1 MDYPSINRHPCR
13 FFCANSCTCAFF
25 FVPLHPI
32 WCKGEATGAYTGK
45 PPRTIRETQQTIY
58 HMKKSILLALSVV
71 LVACG
76 VDVPKAVQT
85 SYPTMTINKSDISV
99 PLKYSA
105 TLKGTSDVTIKPQV
119 SGQLMEVCITEG
131 QQVKKNQVLFRIDSR
146 NAQLELE
153 SAEANLAAAIASES
167 SAKLEYESNQNL
179 YAKGIVS
186 KYMLESAENSYKSAQ
201 ASVAQYRAAA
211 NRARVNLGYCTI
223 TAPVDGIIGS
233 VPVFAG
239 DQVDAS
245 TYLTMVSGN
254 AKMYAEFSVSES
266 VLEERA
272 SAANDQATMES
283 FPDVTWY
290 FKSGAEYPRKGRI
303 TSITGTVDRTTG
315 ALTCKA
321 TFPNPDGILYSG
333 IQGTVVIPYDVKDV
347 IVIPQNAVVRLQN
360 KSLVY
365 KVGEDNCAYSA
376 IVTTVGIGSDRD
388 LVVTSGLEVGDVIV
402 TEGANNVY
410 EGQRVVY

>member
-1 MDYPSINRHPCR
+1 
-13 FFCANSCTCAFF
+13 
-25 FVPLHPI
+25 
-32 WCKGEATGAYTGK
+32 
-45 PPRTIRETQQTIY
+45 
-58 HMKKSILLALSVV
+58 MKKSILLALSVV

-402 TEGANNVY
+402 TEGANNVM
-410 EGQRVVY
+410 EKQKVIF